1 MRILVA
7 EDMEINRRAVV
18 DEIKKILP
26 EAEVDAFKDG
36 RYAWE
41 AAQKGRYDLVITD
54 IMMHFMHGD
63 ELAAKIHGL
72 CPNIPILFETGESQS
87 VLLERGIQLERCIYK
102 PVRAV
107 DIKTKLD
114 ELGTLPPFTIS
125 IPPKMKQEKPE
136 MSEPQGK
143 GIFRAVKV
151 FFAKNI
157 RKKPPEPIAGQDG
170 KEDNLLAKPSRLMN
184 SCRDG

>member
-54 IMMHFMHGD
+54 IMMRFMHGD

-72 CPNIPILFETGESQS
+72 CPDIPILFETGESQS
-87 VLLERGIQLERCIYK
+87 ILLERGIQLERCIYK

-114 ELGTLPPFTIS
+114 ELGMLPPFTIS

-136 MSEPQGK
+136 MSEPPNK
-143 GIFRAVKV
+143 GIFGAVKV
-151 FFAKNI
+151 FLQKKSKKN
-157 RKKPPEPIAGQDG
+157 RP
-170 KEDNLLAKPSRLMN
+170 NLLRGRTGKRII
-184 SCRDG
+184 C